1 MCAPS
6 ITLPADPL
14 GVASICENA
23 PLFLTS
29 PINAPLSHADT
40 KKECANDAKEDCPDH
55 KVCERYCVSPM
66 TLWRW
71 DRDPQLNFPKAI
83 RIRGRKYRDQGELD
97 AFDATRERDATST
110 RDGNC
115 RSYPRK

>member
-1 MCAPS
+1 MQEKR
-6 ITLPADPL
+6 LL
-14 GVASICENA
+14 
-23 PLFLTS
+23 
-29 PINAPLSHADT
+29 
-40 KKECANDAKEDCPDH
+40 PDH

-97 AFDATRERDATST
+97 AFDATRERDA
-110 RDGNC
+110 DFHCGGA
-115 RSYPRK
+115 